1 VPSAKLPDVQGAF
14 DLKAWL
20 QARCSDFAF
29 GLGGLYHRRGDR
41 PGPIAA
47 ENIEDLEQQLAD
59 RGHLLPLPTEPAAL
73 ANVLEVSL
81 VDFVLRAVDGVDG
94 MQAVRGTERGYPDI
108 ELTGD
113 VLGGR
118 YHAVDVKVARRDGT
132 AAKLST
138 QSRITLYTGN
148 TYFKWPSLH
157 WPGTFRPFEGYASHL
172 DIIVIYTLNA
182 AVRSRAEDLEIIV
195 QEPWRI
201 GSTKR
206 SSTTREYIGAV
217 TKIED
222 LREGRGEFDT
232 EAAFYDYWRKFP
244 FKVSPQVQRQLQRLL
259 EKRDA
264 ELAALRKAG
273 G

>member
-1 VPSAKLPDVQGAF
+1 MDGAV

-20 QARCSDFAF
+20 DARCRDFGF

-157 WPGTFRPFEGYASHL
+157 WPGTFRPFEDYASHL
-172 DIIVIYTLNA
+172 DIIVIYTLNTD
-182 AVRSRAEDLEIIV
+182 VRSRAEDLEIIV

-217 TKIED
+217 TRIED

-244 FKVSPQVQRQLQRLL
+244 FKVSPQVQKQLQRLL

-273 G
+273 S